1 MAENYWRI
9 NASNSRLFFLK
20 AGGSLFNIRLRFKKN
35 RRDVTFPGLGLQFL
49 WLLLELIYNIFLIPK
64 PAWH

>member
-1 MAENYWRI
+1 MLLNV
-9 NASNSRLFFLK
+9 RLCFLK
-20 AGGSLFNIRLRFKKN
+20 TIKQFSADL
-35 RRDVTFPGLGLQFL
+35 TFPGLSLQFL